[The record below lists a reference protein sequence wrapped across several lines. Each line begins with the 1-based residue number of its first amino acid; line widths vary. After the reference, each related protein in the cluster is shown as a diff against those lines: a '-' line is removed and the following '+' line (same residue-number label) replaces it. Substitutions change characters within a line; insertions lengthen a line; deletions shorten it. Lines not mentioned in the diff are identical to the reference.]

1 MKNHRFF
8 FVRKICQIIACALC
22 FLLLSS
28 TRLWALSGPPP
39 ITNSPSGGGVLDS
52 WSFND
57 TTYWTSDDG
66 YYPIS
71 YSNIGLSGLGPG
83 NDLLIDTNTAAW
95 LKYNVYESGGST
107 NLNVVSDG
115 SVMFW
120 FAPNWESANDTNG
133 LGTGPGVW
141 SRLLEIGQYTSG
153 ATYGWWSL
161 YMDNL
166 GNTLNFV
173 SQDALGD
180 QASYLTAPVTFESNV
195 WHLIALTWT
204 PTNTSLFVDGVCLT
218 NGPGISAL
226 PSSTV
231 LSQGFTIGSDAATGI
246 QQMHGS
252 LSSLVSYDWAL
263 DSGSVSAEWVLDGI
277 FYFLNPDNL
286 GNFEN
291 PPYYQG
297 TSDIYDVV
305 SGPGYLQVL
314 GTNTTSC
321 FTNSNVWVTNA
332 AVTLGTNNSI
342 NMSFMVIGGDPD
354 LPYDVFATTYLRK
367 PLTNGIWAWMGQAY
381 PCQTNVINGLTN
393 GAVYLILGTPQD
405 SDGDGLTDAF
415 ELLITHTNPY
425 SPDSAGDGIADGW
438 KLLDGM
444 PITSTIGIPSLN
456 SVTAPCCPI
465 P

>member
-1 MKNHRFF
+1 MGLS
-8 FVRKICQIIACALC
+8 VR
-22 FLLLSS
+22 LL
-28 TRLWALSGPPP
+28 AVSGPPP
-39 ITNSPSGGGVLDS
+39 ITNSPSGSVLDS

-57 TTYWTSDDG
+57 ATYWTSDYG

-83 NDLLIDTNTAAW
+83 NNLLIDTNVAAW
-95 LKYNVYESGGST
+95 LQYKVYESGGST

-141 SRLLEIGQYTSG
+141 SRLLEIGQYTPG

-180 QASYLTAPVTFESNV
+180 QASYLSASVTFESNV

-204 PTNTSLFVDGVCLT
+204 TTNTSLFVDGVCLT

-226 PSSTV
+226 PNSTV
-231 LSQGFTIGSDAATGI
+231 LSQGFTIGSDAATGT

-252 LSSLVSYDWAL
+252 LSSLVSFNAAL
-263 DSGSVSAEWVLDGI
+263 DADSVSAEWVLNGI

-291 PPYYQG
+291 PPYTPG
-297 TSDIYDVV
+297 MSDIYDVV
-305 SGPGYLQVL
+305 SGPGYLQVI

-321 FTNSNVWVTNA
+321 FTNSDVWVTNA
-332 AVTLGTNNSI
+332 FTTPGTNGSVNLG
-342 NMSFMVIGGDPD
+342 FMVIGGNPD
-354 LPYDVFATTYLRK
+354 LPYDVFATTYLRN
-367 PLTNGIWAWMGQAY
+367 PLTNGVWAWMGQAY

-415 ELLITHTNPY
+415 ELLIMHTNPY